1 MMGRLQYAC
10 KLIGSIDLLD
20 RFQSWKTT
28 GNVIMVE

>member
-20 RFQSWKTT
+20 RFQSWKT